1 MTFKVGVLSDT
12 HGLLRPEVV
21 SVLTA
26 CDYIL
31 HAGDLDTP
39 EVYQALRSIAP
50 LYAVRGNNDLEWA
63 EGLPAS
69 LSFEIGGVGFF
80 MAHQLKDVPA
90 ALGGADIVL
99 CGHSHR
105 YSEERSG
112 GRLWLNPGSCG
123 KRRFRLEL
131 TMAAL
136 QIDHGAYRLAKL
148 TFP

>member
-1 MTFKVGVLSDT
+1 MSLKVGVLSDT
-12 HGLLRPEVV
+12 HGLLRAEVV
-21 SVLTA
+21 SVLSA

-39 EVYQALRSIAP
+39 EILQALRSIAP

-69 LSFEIGGVGFF
+69 LTFEIGGVGFF
-80 MAHQLKDVPA
+80 MAHQRRDVPD
-90 ALGGADIVL
+90 ALSGADIVL

-105 YSEERSG
+105 YFEERSG
-112 GRLWLNPGSCG
+112 DRLWLNPGSCG

-131 TMAAL
+131 TMAVL
-136 QIDHGAYRLAKL
+136 QIDQGAYRLTKL
-148 TFP
+148 AFP